1 MILPAPLVCVDK
13 HDELSVT
20 GVWACPNLN
29 WIGGLDW
36 DTVLYMGK
44 NISLDDIDR
53 KILGLLQQDA
63 THSIQE
69 ISEAVGLSTN
79 PCWRRIRRMEEQ
91 GVIERRVVLVDAARL
106 GLGATVF
113 VTVRTNRHDSDW
125 LKAFAKGVRMIPEI
139 VECHRMSGDVDY
151 LLKVVVRDIAH
162 YDAVYQRLIDAVPGL
177 GDVSSA
183 FSMERLKHGTAV
195 DLSTI

>member
-1 MILPAPLVCVDK
+1 MSKIV
-13 HDELSVT
+13 
-20 GVWACPNLN
+20 
-29 WIGGLDW
+29 
-36 DTVLYMGK
+36 
-44 NISLDDIDR
+44 SLDDIDR